1 MFDIKQY
8 MQKNCRID
16 DNGNKI
22 PIIIE
27 AGAADGIDT
36 LDFSN
41 MFPLGKIFSFEPCL
55 SEFQKAKKRVDG
67 RNNVVLNNKAL
78 STYNGKQSLNVA
90 DRFGESF
97 CSHSLLNPKI
107 HLTFHKDIT
116 FKEQNLVDVVNLDDY
131 LKENNINYIDYMWL
145 DMQGYESVI
154 LQNSPYA
161 MSITKYIYSE
171 VLLMELYENNMLYPE
186 YKKFME
192 SKGFFVIVEDIPWQD
207 AGNVLFGRK

>member
-8 MQKNCRID
+8 MKKHCRID
-16 DNGNKI
+16 QYGNKI
-22 PIIIE
+22 PTIIE

-41 MFPLGKIFSFEPCL
+41 MFPSGKIFSFEPCL
-55 SEFQKAKKRVDG
+55 SEFKKAEQRVSNK
-67 RNNVVLNNKAL
+67 NNVVLINKAL
-78 STYNGKQSLNVA
+78 SAYDGKQNLNVA

-97 CSHSLLNPKI
+97 CSHSLLKPKI

-116 FKEQNLVDVVNLDDY
+116 FKQEYSVDTVNLDNY
-131 LKENNINYIDYMWL
+131 LKKNNIDYIDYMWL
-145 DMQGYESVI
+145 DMQGYESVV

-171 VLLMELYENNMLYPE
+171 VFLIELYENCMLYSE

-192 SKGFFVIVEDIPWQD
+192 FNGFFVIVEDIPWQD
-207 AGNVLFGRK
+207 AGNVLFGKK